1 MTQHNEVS
9 TFEAGFRAGMIAAG
23 VHRREVDIMFS
34 NGLEL
39 KSMMIETMNHYNKEV
54 SVEQATAQM
63 EDWLQSRKDQ
73 NEQKN

>member
-1 MTQHNEVS
+1 
-9 TFEAGFRAGMIAAG
+9 
-23 VHRREVDIMFS
+23 MFS